1 MKEELHGSL
10 KCPVPPDMLPNSLDF
25 LIKLM
30 LAQAQECF
38 WKKAV
43 LSKMKNGTIMK
54 LAKAA
59 SNLYVEAYRAGSN
72 NNNIP
77 QVIISL

>member
-1 MKEELHGSL
+1 
-10 KCPVPPDMLPNSLDF
+10 
-25 LIKLM
+25 M

-59 SNLYVEAYRAGSN
+59 SSLYCEAYKVGSN
-72 NNNIP
+72 NNIIP
-77 QVIISL
+77 QVIFCYYFYIFILLLLLFFSSIFYIY